1 MRQALPFGEIRP
13 GARPVSQFIQ
23 PAQTQ
28 VAAAARPSL
37 LPQVKGMASLQQ
49 AGTSSVTGYNQLAQ
63 MAEALGPLNKG
74 LTKAAQRF
82 VVNQASSSIE
92 EGYYEQQALQNQTQ
106 QALFNLQQQQEA
118 GSADAAT
125 QITAL
130 EKSDPAG
137 AALLREANPW
147 KAIGRRRLMA
157 QLAAGDIDNALETDL
172 LNNAGA
178 LSTYKPGSPELMRR
192 KAALTQQVLSEYGLT
207 GSEPEAGYYVTPKL
221 NKAWD
226 SYTEKQGKL
235 YTAELRESTI
245 QATSAAMGTRL
256 VEALTNGVELPD
268 GTIISPGSPMFGA
281 LGGAIL
287 SQALEADLAQLG
299 GKDKADALKRIRDQ
313 LIPTFGRMP
322 GGFELLGNIRG
333 GPARDANGKL
343 IPLDKRPRWMDSMP
357 YDLLKGSTEGAE
369 MQSRFFDAQQAQM
382 GVKAREAYQKDLAG
396 LDTRSDEYRLRLE
409 EFRNTFGQWEDIDQY
424 IKTREADQAVVDTAT
439 DVEIEGTDAERE
451 RLSRLPPQAFLPEN
465 REELQMTV
473 DNIVENTPG
482 SREEK
487 RALRRKLWETINE
500 REKFLAKLPTG
511 TEKKIN
517 NAVRIALSD
526 PDIMKLDVGKK
537 IQNAL
542 AGISGIAPQ
551 QAMLGNPQYAAYY
564 NGVTG
569 LMTQTVEAGIADW
582 YADRDKQGAG
592 AIQIPESEV
601 QKIVNESYSKM
612 LTTSEHRQ
620 LYEEAT
626 GKNFAAPG
634 EKPLVAPPVVVQPR
648 EAWADIPDQEARQYN
663 SKPVIDQVGLYKE
676 LEALQ
681 NNKPVSRDLIKLAEK
696 AGTNVYQFLGK
707 QVELYIDDKGKNTL
721 DPDGSVRRYLQQ
733 KSKEAKANGTVAQT
747 LYPSLAG
754 TGLGMITPA
763 NPFAPGSWL
772 MRMMGIVGEPQPPA
786 AAAPTQEPRPVTG
799 GTYTAGQVLTQ
810 DQIEDVLR
818 QAGWP
823 EEEISLMGAVAF
835 AESTGRTGVVNNN
848 PATGDDSWGML
859 QVNMIGDIGP
869 YRRQKYG
876 LSSNEDLLDPVTNAR
891 VALDIRRSEGIQAW
905 GAYTDGRYKEFLR

>member
-23 PAQTQ
+23 PAQRQ
-28 VAAAARPSL
+28 VAAAPRPSM

-63 MAEALGPLNKG
+63 MAEALGPLNKS

-82 VVNQASSSIE
+82 VVNRASNKID

-118 GSADAAT
+118 GSAEAAA

-192 KAALTQQVLSEYGLT
+192 KAALTQQVLNDYGLT
-207 GSEPEAGYYVTPKL
+207 GSEPEASYYVTPKL

-245 QATSAAMGTRL
+245 QGTTAAMGTRL
-256 VEALTNGVELPD
+256 VEALTNGIELPD
-268 GTIISPGSPMFGA
+268 GTIISNGSPMFGV

-299 GKDKADALKRIRDQ
+299 GTDKADALTRIRDQ

-322 GGFELLGNIRG
+322 GGFQLLGNIRG
-333 GPARDANGKL
+333 GPARDQNGKL
-343 IPLDKRPRWMDSMP
+343 IPLEKRPRWMDSMP
-357 YDLLKGSTEGAE
+357 YELLKGSTEGAE
-369 MQSRFFDAQQAQM
+369 LQARAWEAQQGQL
-382 GVKAREAYQKDLAG
+382 GVKAREAYQQNLAG
-396 LDTRSDEYRLRLE
+396 LDTRSDEYRLKLK
-409 EFRNTFGQWEDIDQY
+409 EFREQFGAWEDVDEY
-424 IKTREADQAVVDTAT
+424 IKKREADQAVVDTAT

-451 RLSRLPPQAFLPEN
+451 RLTRLPPQAFLPEN
-465 REELQMTV
+465 RDELQMTV

-487 RALRRKLWETINE
+487 RRLRESLWKTINA
-500 REKFLAKLPTG
+500 REKFLATLPSG
-511 TEKKIN
+511 TEKKIKN
-517 NAVRIALSD
+517 QVRVALAD
-526 PDIMKLDVGKK
+526 PGIMQLDVGKK
-537 IQNAL
+537 VQSAF
-542 AGISGIAPQ
+542 AGLLGQSPEQ
-551 QAMLGNPQYAAYY
+551 VMLGNPRYAAYY

-582 YADRDKQGAG
+582 YAERDKQGAG

-601 QKIVNESYSKM
+601 QKIVNDSYNTMIS
-612 LTTSEHRQ
+612 SPEHRQ
-620 LYEEAT
+620 LYQEAT
-626 GKNFAAPG
+626 GKTFAAPG
-634 EKPLVAPPVVVQPR
+634 ETPLAAPPVVVQPR
-648 EAWADIPDQEARQYN
+648 EAWADIPDQEARQYSN
-663 SKPVIDQVGLYKE
+663 KPVIDQVGLYKE

-681 NNKPVSRDLIKLAEK
+681 NNQSVSSELIKLAEK

-707 QVELYIDDKGKNTL
+707 QVELYVDDKGKNTL

-747 LYPSLAG
+747 LYPSLEG

-786 AAAPTQEPRPVTG
+786 AAAPTREPRPATG
-799 GTYTAGQVLTQ
+799 GTYTAGQTLTQ

-818 QAGWP
+818 QGGWP
-823 EEEISLMGAVAF
+823 EEMIPTMGAVAF
-835 AESTGRTGVVNNN
+835 AESTGRSGVVNNN
-848 PATGDDSWGML
+848 PATGDDSWGLL
-859 QVNMIGDIGP
+859 QINMIGDLGP
-869 YRRQKYG
+869 YRMQRYG
-876 LSSNEDLLDPVTNAR
+876 LKSYDDLKDPVTNAR
-891 VALDIRRSEGIQAW
+891 VALDIYRSEGITAW